1 MLVLVAGES
10 THTSMILLLAI
21 SQSHSLSV
29 TYNAGLGRR
38 RIYSILEAQEPVSG
52 KRLLK
57 MRLNLGKSAPW
68 QKDRQ
73 GWRWTGEWSAGG
85 PEWLSHPDV
94 RIALDPNSRGVGPGE
109 FWMSFEDWTRYF
121 HRLVSN

>member
-1 MLVLVAGES
+1 M
-10 THTSMILLLAI
+10 
-21 SQSHSLSV
+21 
-29 TYNAGLGRR
+29 
-38 RIYSILEAQEPVSG
+38 SG